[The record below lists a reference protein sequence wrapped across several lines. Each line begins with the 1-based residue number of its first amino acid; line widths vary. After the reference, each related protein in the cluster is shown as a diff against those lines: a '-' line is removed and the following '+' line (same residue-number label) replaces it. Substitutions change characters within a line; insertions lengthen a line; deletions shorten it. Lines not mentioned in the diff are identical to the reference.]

1 MTTANCTGSAHLPG
15 RSIVILI
22 GVFKL
27 FKGTLLTVA
36 AAGALALTK
45 PAVNDVI
52 RQWVIAMDVGPFG
65 RTIGDWLVNSVLG
78 MHVNTLKAVAVG
90 AGLYA
95 TLFFTEGAGLLFDK
109 IWAEWMV
116 VVTSA
121 GLIPFEIMEIVRR
134 HHPVA
139 VAVLV
144 LNVAIVVYL
153 YFRVRQRMRLLRG
166 FSPTQIPPA
175 PPPPDAGS
183 YAPDKSERRSEASA
197 SAHQ

>member
-1 MTTANCTGSAHLPG
+1 MTTANRTHSAHVPG
-15 RSIVILI
+15 RKIVILI
-22 GVFKL
+22 ALFKL
-27 FKGTLLTVA
+27 LKGTLLTVA

-52 RQWVIAMDVGPFG
+52 RQWVIALDVGPFG
-65 RTIGDWLVNSVLG
+65 RTIGDWVVNSVLG
-78 MHVNTLKAVAVG
+78 MHVNRLKAVAVG

-95 TLFFTEGAGLLFDK
+95 TLFYTEGAGLIFDK

-121 GLIPFEIMEIVRR
+121 GLIPFEIAEIVRR
-134 HHPVA
+134 RSPVA

-144 LNVAIVVYL
+144 LNVTIVVYL
-153 YFRVRQRMRLLRG
+153 YFRVRERMRQSRG
-166 FSPTQIPPA
+166 LNPTQTPPA

-197 SAHQ
+197 SAPQ